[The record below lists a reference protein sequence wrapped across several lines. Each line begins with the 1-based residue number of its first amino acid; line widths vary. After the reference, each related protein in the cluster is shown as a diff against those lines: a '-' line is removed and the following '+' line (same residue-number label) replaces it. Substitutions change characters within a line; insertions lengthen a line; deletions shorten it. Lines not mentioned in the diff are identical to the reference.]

1 MAWGSGYRQPGNWKA
16 LKAKVLRD
24 ANHQC
29 YSPYPALCAHDAV
42 TADHLVPVA
51 EGGTHA
57 LTNLAAICKP
67 CHDAKTEAERRRGL
81 ARAKPRGSR
90 KRLPERHP
98 NAPRG

>member
-1 MAWGSGYRQPGNWKA
+1 MPRGSGYRQPGNWQA
-16 LKAKVLRD
+16 LKAKVLRRD
-24 ANHQC
+24 EHRC
-29 YSPYPALCAHDAV
+29 YVCSGDAV
-42 TADHLVPVA
+42 TVDHLVPVA

>member
-1 MAWGSGYRQPGNWKA
+1 MPRGSGYRQPGNWAA
-16 LKAKVLRD
+16 LRAKVLRD
-24 ANHQC
+24 YEHRC
-29 YSPYPALCAHDAV
+29 YSPHPNVCIGDAMTV
-42 TADHLVPVA
+42 DHVVPVA

-67 CHDAKTEAERRRGL
+67 CHDAKTEAERLRGI